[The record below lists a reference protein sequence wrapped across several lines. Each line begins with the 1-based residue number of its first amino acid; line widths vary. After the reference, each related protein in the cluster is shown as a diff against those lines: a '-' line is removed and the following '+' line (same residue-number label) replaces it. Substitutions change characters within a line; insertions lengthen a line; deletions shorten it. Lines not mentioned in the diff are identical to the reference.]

1 MSTTSSR
8 LSWVGDILLVR
19 AFQPLLTNEGTRRLH
34 SSLVWAGVLGAIEG
48 VGLFAVIPTFT
59 AFVAGQPSLGLAWWG
74 WVWVLAALAAAGAV
88 VSYLQSST
96 GYLCAIDI
104 LSHLSTRIGDHVASL
119 PLGWFRPSFPARL
132 SRLLTRGLMTLGE
145 CLGHFTAPLVKGMT
159 TTLVMMVLGWM
170 WSWQLGLA
178 LLLAI
183 PTMYLLTIAS
193 RALKLRG
200 EALTYPTEQELAAR
214 IVEFCESQPALR
226 AAGRA
231 SGYQPLH
238 DAQVASGRAAR
249 KDLWLGVLANFV
261 SGLAAQGIAVTLIVL
276 AANLGGSG
284 RLSPVVAVAFV
295 GVSLRYTKVLED
307 VCAATL
313 AIETAR
319 EPVAEVDEILSATVL
334 PEPDIPVG
342 LPAPGEV
349 SFEGVSFG
357 YDQARPVL
365 HDVSFTVPAGGL
377 TAIVGPSGAG
387 KSTLFRLIA
396 RFWDADSGTVRVG
409 GVDVRDQTT
418 EQLMSQLAMVFQD
431 VYLYD
436 STLTENIRIGCPD
449 ATDEHVRQ
457 AGALAG
463 VDEIADRLPGGWDAS
478 VGEGGRRLSGGER
491 QRVSVA
497 RALLKRAPIL
507 LFDEAT
513 SALDPENEAHVEAA
527 VTQLRQTSTIVVIAH
542 KLDTIRSAD
551 QIVVVDRTGKVC
563 QVGTH
568 DDLIASSGL
577 YADLWHARERAVG
590 WSLVGRP

>member
-19 AFQPLLTNEGTRRLH
+19 AFQPLLTSEGTRRFH

-74 WVWVLAALAAAGAV
+74 WVWVLAVLAAAGAV

-104 LSHLSTRIGDHVASL
+104 LSHLSIRIGDHVASL

-249 KDLWLGVLANFV
+249 KDLWLGVLASFV
-261 SGLAAQGIAVTLIVL
+261 FGLTAQGIAVTLIVL

-284 RLSPVVAVAFV
+284 R
-295 GVSLRYTKVLED
+295 
-307 VCAATL
+307 
-313 AIETAR
+313 
-319 EPVAEVDEILSATVL
+319 
-334 PEPDIPVG
+334 
-342 LPAPGEV
+342 
-349 SFEGVSFG
+349 
-357 YDQARPVL
+357 
-365 HDVSFTVPAGGL
+365 
-377 TAIVGPSGAG
+377 
-387 KSTLFRLIA
+387 
-396 RFWDADSGTVRVG
+396 
-409 GVDVRDQTT
+409 
-418 EQLMSQLAMVFQD
+418 
-431 VYLYD
+431 
-436 STLTENIRIGCPD
+436 
-449 ATDEHVRQ
+449 
-457 AGALAG
+457 
-463 VDEIADRLPGGWDAS
+463 
-478 VGEGGRRLSGGER
+478 
-491 QRVSVA
+491 
-497 RALLKRAPIL
+497 
-507 LFDEAT
+507 
-513 SALDPENEAHVEAA
+513 
-527 VTQLRQTSTIVVIAH
+527 
-542 KLDTIRSAD
+542 
-551 QIVVVDRTGKVC
+551 
-563 QVGTH
+563 
-568 DDLIASSGL
+568 
-577 YADLWHARERAVG
+577 
-590 WSLVGRP
+590 